1 MLLKTSYNL
10 DYKKKKKKKSPSAH
24 LESPMKT
31 KEPWRTIFP
40 QAQRDIKQKTRTR
53 LPFRLQKLYEAQF
66 IFKTRG
72 VDIKKKKKSNK
83 RPRQTAW
90 CAPTGQLVLVR

>member
-1 MLLKTSYNL
+1 MKE
-10 DYKKKKKKKSPSAH
+10 KKNALNFFPSPSAH

-40 QAQRDIKQKTRTR
+40 GAQRDIKQKTRTR
-53 LPFRLQKLYEAQF
+53 LLFRLQKLYEAQF

-72 VDIKKKKKSNK
+72 VETKKKQQKKPTK
-83 RPRQTAW
+83 MPGVPRLANW
-90 CAPTGQLVLVR
+90 RW